1 MLSRFKGTPPGMV
14 AVFYFLMLALLLVAC
29 GGGTTSAPTP
39 TPTPTPRPSP
49 TPALTVYRGNGFS
62 MDYPKDWTVTPG
74 DHNVTFKG
82 AGGLYTFIA
91 GAIPNPGGSIDANT
105 LASKAIEGAKTQV
118 KNIQT
123 VPLPSTTT
131 VGGDSWVQKSITGT
145 ETSTGQGLA
154 LQLVVL
160 SDNHPAH
167 ATNTQI
173 FTIVYDTEKSLF
185 ASATTSYFQPMLQ
198 SFKFT

>member
-14 AVFYFLMLALLLVAC
+14 AVCYSLMLALLLVAC

-39 TPTPTPRPSP
+39 TPTPRPSP
-49 TPALTVYRGNGFS
+49 TPALTVYRGTGYS
-62 MDYPKDWTVTPG
+62 ISYPKDWTVTPG

-82 AGGLYTFIA
+82 AGGLYTFIV
-91 GAIPNPGGSIDANT
+91 GTEPDPGGSIDANT
-105 LASKAIEGAKTQV
+105 LAGKAIEGAKTQV

-123 VPLPSTTT
+123 VPLPPTTT

-185 ASATTSYFQPMLQ
+185 ATTSTSYFQPMLQ

>member
-1 MLSRFKGTPPGMV
+1 MLSRFKWMPERVMC
-14 AVFYFLMLALLLVAC
+14 ASCCIILAFLLVAC
-29 GGGTTSAPTP
+29 GNGTTS

-49 TPALTVYRGNGFS
+49 TPSPTPALTVYRGTGYS
-62 MDYPKDWTVTPG
+62 IGYPKDWTVTPG
-74 DHNVTFKG
+74 DHEVTFKG
-82 AGGLYTFIA
+82 ADGLYTFIA
-91 GAIPNPGGSIDANT
+91 GALPNPGGSIDANT
-105 LASKAIEGAKTQV
+105 LASKAIEGAKATV

-123 VPLPSTTT
+123 VPLPPTTT
-131 VGGDSWVQKSITGT
+131 VGGDRWVQKSITGT
-145 ETSTGQGLA
+145 ETSTGSLA

-185 ASATTSYFQPMLQ
+185 ATATTSYFQPMLQ
-198 SFKFT
+198 SFKFL